1 VAAAGRRGGFF
12 RPHYFRL
19 DLIKLLPKYSTMQSL
34 IALADP
40 NRRRIVEMLAAGE
53 LAAGEIGTAFDISAP
68 AISQHLKVLKEANI
82 VTVRVDGQRRI
93 YALDPDGFTEID
105 RWLSSVRRFWI
116 PKLDELER
124 QMQRHK
130 DEQAKKPNPKPRKP
144 KGKKP

>member
-1 VAAAGRRGGFF
+1 
-12 RPHYFRL
+12 
-19 DLIKLLPKYSTMQSL
+19 MQSL

-40 NRRRIVEMLAAGE
+40 NRRRIVEMLAGRE

-93 YALDPDGFTEID
+93 YALDPAGFAELD
-105 RWLSSVRRFWI
+105 QWLSSVRRFWNER
-116 PKLDELER
+116 LDELER

-130 DEQAKKPNPKPRKP
+130 AEEAKKPRSRPRKP
-144 KGKKP
+144 KGRKP

>member
-1 VAAAGRRGGFF
+1 VAAFF
-12 RPHYFRL
+12 ALPYFIL
-19 DLIKLLPKYSTMQSL
+19 DLIKLWTKYLAMQSL

-40 NRRRIVEMLAAGE
+40 NRRRIVEMLAAERE

-82 VTVRVDGQRRI
+82 VTVRVEGQRRI
-93 YALDPDGFTEID
+93 YALDPTGFTEID
-105 RWLSSVRRFWI
+105 QWLSSVRRFWI

-130 DEQAKKPNPKPRKP
+130 DELAKKPSPKPRKP

>member
-1 VAAAGRRGGFF
+1 
-12 RPHYFRL
+12 
-19 DLIKLLPKYSTMQSL
+19 MQSL

-82 VTVRVDGQRRI
+82 VTVRVEGQRRI
-93 YALDPDGFTEID
+93 YALDPAGFTEIE

-130 DEQAKKPNPKPRKP
+130 DEQAKKPSLKPRKP
-144 KGKKP
+144 KGRKP

>member
-1 VAAAGRRGGFF
+1 
-12 RPHYFRL
+12 
-19 DLIKLLPKYSTMQSL
+19 MQSL

-53 LAAGEIGTAFDISAP
+53 LAAGEIGDAFEISAP

-93 YALDPDGFTEID
+93 YALDPDGFSEID

-130 DEQAKKPNPKPRKP
+130 DGQARKSSAKPRKP
-144 KGKKP
+144 KGRKP

>member
-1 VAAAGRRGGFF
+1 
-12 RPHYFRL
+12 
-19 DLIKLLPKYSTMQSL
+19 MQSL

-40 NRRRIVEMLAAGE
+40 NRRRIVEMLAAERE

-82 VTVRVDGQRRI
+82 VTVRVEGQRRI
-93 YALDPDGFTEID
+93 YALDPTGFTEID
-105 RWLSSVRRFWI
+105 QWLSSVRRFWI

-130 DEQAKKPNPKPRKP
+130 DEQTKKPGPKPRKP

>member
-1 VAAAGRRGGFF
+1 
-12 RPHYFRL
+12 
-19 DLIKLLPKYSTMQSL
+19 MQSL

-40 NRRRIVEMLAAGE
+40 NRRRIVEMLAGQE

-93 YALDPDGFTEID
+93 YALDPGGFDELD

-116 PKLDELER
+116 PRLDELER

-130 DEQAKKPNPKPRKP
+130 EEQARKPGSKPRKP
-144 KGKKP
+144 KGRKP